1 MPNLSVMS
9 YGSSEREAA
18 SYIYGISRLQPPS
31 ISVSFLVYTDGVDC
45 GTQVELGA
53 ATVYS
58 HYRPDAAEVYSH
70 SQECQ
75 ITFIAKK
82 EDWKL
87 KLTFDYLDI
96 PDYLYNGVC
105 TDALYIY
112 DSRTVGERAFV
123 SIWCCKMWSVSVCMR
138 VRKYYNSYLGLSFKS
153 KIPSNLVNW
162 YKKYY
167 SCKIQ
172 VILYSY

>member
-1 MPNLSVMS
+1 MLLLVTPFYVCHLSVC
-9 YGSSEREAA
+9 
-18 SYIYGISRLQPPS
+18 
-31 ISVSFLVYTDGVDC
+31 VSFSVYTDGADC

-58 HYRPDAAEVYSH
+58 HYRPDASDVYSH

-87 KLTFDYLDI
+87 KLTFEYVDI

-105 TDALYIY
+105 TDALYLY
-112 DSRTVGERAFV
+112 DSLKIGERAFV
-123 SIWCCKMWSVSVCMR
+123 SEFMIPRYEYSVV
-138 VRKYYNSYLGLSFKS
+138 
-153 KIPSNLVNW
+153 
-162 YKKYY
+162 
-167 SCKIQ
+167 
-172 VILYSY
+172 